1 MLNDISSALDRSDCL
16 YTEAQIASAYD
27 RISENISHD
36 LFDKN
41 PVLLCVMNGGLITT
55 GEILRRIDFLH
66 ELDYVHATRYQ
77 GGTSGGEIEWI
88 RRPTDNIRGRHVL
101 LVDDIL
107 DEGYTLKA
115 IQAKCAEKGAASV
128 HTVVLTVKKHN
139 RRVGGLDLDYYGLE
153 VEDRY
158 IFGCGMDYKGYYRNL
173 PAIYA
178 LKQSSDN
185 A

>member
-1 MLNDISSALDRSDCL
+1 MLSDIASVLDTADCL
-16 YTEAQIASAYD
+16 YTQQQVASAYD
-27 RISENISHD
+27 DMARAITHD
-36 LFDKN
+36 LAHKN
-41 PVLLCVMNGGLITT
+41 PVIMCVMNGGLITT

-77 GGTSGGEIEWI
+77 GSTSGGEIEWV
-88 RRPTDNIRGRHVL
+88 RRPTDAIHDRHIL

-115 IQAKCAEKGAASV
+115 IQTRCTEKGAASV
-128 HTVVLTVKKHN
+128 NTAVLMTKKHD
-139 RRVGGLDLDYYGLE
+139 RRVEGVKVSYSGLE

-158 IFGCGMDYKGYYRNL
+158 VFGCGMDYMGYYRNL

-178 LKQSSDN
+178 LKQE
-185 A
+185 